1 MHARYV
7 VSNFST
13 DPRQLYYPEIYIRES
28 WWFEHDF
35 LVEIRRTRSN
45 VFRDRSGKIWE
56 RWEKRE
62 EKRGEKARHRL
73 KIPFA
78 FSLPFP
84 LSPGSALS
92 AVCNICRV
100 VKKKKKEEETNSL
113 LRGEGGKEKGVFLR
127 EGKVSLTPSRRETRH
142 SAAKRGKRG
151 CHQGDRERKREREPP
166 PLYGVWRRRWRR
178 CRILASVA
186 RRSIDVQPPSARF
199 LSTPSLSS
207 APPLSTHLSTTL
219 AAPCVCS
226 SHDRDSERK
235 PVETSDERKFRPS
248 IISVTRDLS
257 GECRER
263 IFNESCIRSNHSDKR
278 FEIMLLSFRS
288 VQSLTLSRSFS
299 FFLFFFYSYVLGI
312 IQWRGSITRIDTKFS
327 SLFSLKLSQR
337 RVKF

>member
-1 MHARYV
+1 M
-7 VSNFST
+7 
-13 DPRQLYYPEIYIRES
+13 
-28 WWFEHDF
+28 
-35 LVEIRRTRSN
+35 
-45 VFRDRSGKIWE
+45 
-56 RWEKRE
+56 
-62 EKRGEKARHRL
+62 
-73 KIPFA
+73 
-78 FSLPFP
+78 
-84 LSPGSALS
+84 
-92 AVCNICRV
+92 
-100 VKKKKKEEETNSL
+100 
-113 LRGEGGKEKGVFLR
+113 
-127 EGKVSLTPSRRETRH
+127 
-142 SAAKRGKRG
+142 
-151 CHQGDRERKREREPP
+151 
-166 PLYGVWRRRWRR
+166 
-178 CRILASVA
+178 ASVA

-226 SHDRDSERK
+226 SHDRGSERK

-299 FFLFFFYSYVLGI
+299 FFLFFLYSYVLGI
-312 IQWRGSITRIDTKFS
+312 IQWRGSITRIDTKFT
-327 SLFSLKLSQR
+327 SLFPLKLSQR